1 MGTLGGRN
9 GWGRKRRWW
18 QGKAAPGP
26 VGFGVF
32 LSLEDISNED
42 LYKHQIV
49 KIPETFQSVSH
60 YMWSF
65 VFPLLEETRAELCLS
80 METIS
85 NAPYSEIVSIEEASS
100 QEFYDIRVH
109 CWKNESINGGKEIYK
124 PMPYDVFILSNI
136 KLETV
141 SDLKRNGSL
150 FNLCSIVKVEEDGGS
165 TTDFKVR
172 ASKHIEISDGMKES
186 LFMIFLGNITTN
198 SRIWKSLHVGSL
210 ATGNLTIIKDVLCP
224 DSSVCDACVLCSSES
239 RNTNNMCLDG
249 ASELND
255 LQISAVLGSISEM
268 QCNHKCSVK
277 LIWGPPGTGK
287 TKIVSK
293 LLWAVLGMKHKVL
306 TCTSTHVAIWE
317 VTSCLLK
324 VAKKNK
330 QGSRGTIP
338 LYTNWEIFS
347 FFLDYRVDR
356 LVECFDPSSGWLNLV
371 ASMIDFL
378 NYVVSHYHLYLEN
391 ETTNVHENMASF
403 ISRKEFEDMATL
415 LNELENFK
423 KLLSEAS
430 FVDKELQEIFM
441 QLEGNRLDSLQ
452 GWQCKSSLQFLICEA
467 RCECLR
473 LLKAVKDSIHISYFH
488 EKNLIREFCLQN
500 ASLIFCTASSSFE
513 LLSVQIQPLDLI
525 IIDDASQL
533 KECESAI
540 PLQLQGLK
548 HAVLVG
554 DENQLPAMVKSKVS
568 EAAGLGRSLFQRL
581 SSLGI
586 SKQLLEVQYRM
597 HPSISLFPNAE
608 FYSGKMLDGPN
619 VKTKAYERQFLP
631 GIMFGPFS
639 FINVTHGEEEVDDVS
654 HSIKNMVEVGVVLQI
669 VRRFYK
675 GTFLKYCLSRFIF
688 SAC

>member
-1 MGTLGGRN
+1 
-9 GWGRKRRWW
+9 
-18 QGKAAPGP
+18 
-26 VGFGVF
+26 
-32 LSLEDISNED
+32 
-42 LYKHQIV
+42 
-49 KIPETFQSVSH
+49 
-60 YMWSF
+60 
-65 VFPLLEETRAELCLS
+65 

-172 ASKHIEISDGMKES
+172 ASKHIEISDGMKQS

-347 FFLDYRVDR
+347 
-356 LVECFDPSSGWLNLV
+356 S
-371 ASMIDFL
+371 
-378 NYVVSHYHLYLEN
+378 
-391 ETTNVHENMASF
+391 SF

-669 VRRFYK
+669 VRRHCLWIVGNGETIVKCHSVWEALVRSAKDRGCLFDADQDKILAKAILDAKSEDCVDNLLNSDSILLAGAKWK
-675 GTFLKYCLSRFIF
+675 GDGCAVALTVIREDCLQGDSDW
-688 SAC
+688 